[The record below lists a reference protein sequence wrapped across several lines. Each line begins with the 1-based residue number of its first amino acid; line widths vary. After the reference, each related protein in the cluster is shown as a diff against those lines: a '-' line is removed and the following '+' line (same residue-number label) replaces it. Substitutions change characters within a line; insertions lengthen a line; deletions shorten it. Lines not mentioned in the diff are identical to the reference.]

1 MMQDKIKPELSGQ
14 PSTRMS
20 GIFSIF
26 HRLVPMGRSVAWIV
40 LSIALLLT
48 FGAWYFAR
56 DGAIKR
62 AQTRFNFRVK
72 TIEAKISE
80 RLQAY
85 EFLLQGGSGLFSISN
100 EVTRENWRTY
110 VNKLQIDQ
118 YYPGIQG
125 IGFSKRILPSEKEAH
140 IRQIRGEG
148 FPQYTIY
155 PDGERAEYTSILF
168 LEPFDWRNQ
177 RAFGYDMFSQAT
189 RKEAMIRA
197 RDTGKAA
204 LSGKVTL
211 VQETNKDIQS
221 GFLIYQAIYRKGEPQ
236 ETSEQRRKALL
247 GYVYSPF
254 RMNDFMKGILAEKE
268 DHVNLQIFDGDKPLK
283 ETLQYQSD
291 NAEEPHNHPEGRHFA
306 TNQVVLEYANH
317 NWLLSFV
324 SSKYFEENISSGGL
338 NFILVLGLTISIL
351 LFGMVLSLSKSRSQ
365 AIALANTTVDLE
377 KANIG
382 LKKEIM
388 EREQAEESLRQSESK
403 YRRVLENSPVVV
415 YQFKMSSDWAFT
427 FPYINDTVKSILGV
441 AAEDV
446 MKDPSEL
453 LGMVHPEDQKVFL
466 EGIQKSAESNESYHA
481 IIRLLKNEEER
492 WIEARSTPDR
502 MEDGSILWDGIFIDI
517 TERIKSED
525 QLRTKEAQY
534 RMIYNSTPAMMHSID
549 NEANLLSVSDYWL
562 KILDYSRDEVIGK
575 KSTKFLTKE
584 SYKDA
589 TEIYMPQF
597 FKNGYINDVPYQFK
611 KKNGEIID
619 VLLSAVSKKDCDNKI
634 IEALAVLIDVTEY
647 KQTQDALFDREQKYK
662 TLFEESNDGIILHDL
677 QGKILDTNTNAN
689 KILGYDKDEINR
701 WSIKMLHPESEKRIS
716 RQALEQTKSKGHFK
730 FETKFIK
737 KDGSI
742 IDVDISSS
750 VVDYKNSIVQ
760 GIFRDITERK
770 KIEKALIESEK
781 KYKFLFESMNQGVFY
796 QSADG
801 TFLDINDAALEM
813 FGITRDQF
821 LGRDPYDSR
830 WKVIKKDNS
839 LMSAEEYPS
848 LVALKTGKVI
858 ENYEM
863 GIFNPKKNDYTW
875 LSVSAKALFKEN
887 EKNPYQVFA
896 TLHDITERKRAEQ
909 VILESEE
916 RLQSFMDSATDGF
929 ILFDSKLNLIEMNK
943 TALETVGVEKQDVIG
958 KNIIDTVPNIKETDR
973 YNEYKKV
980 MKTGVPFY
988 IRDITNHPLT
998 GDKHIELKAFKVN
1011 DGLGMIFNDITKI
1024 KLAEETL
1031 IRSEE
1036 RFRQLF
1042 KHMPSGAVQVLP
1054 DGGIEL
1060 ANLVAQTTFGLS
1072 HDTIT
1077 SRYVKDWEGT
1087 TLNEDGTLCPIEELP
1102 VSQCLKTGEPQG
1114 PTVIGTIRPD
1124 GGVSWAVYS
1133 AMSMEGTE
1141 PSESK
1146 SVIVTISDITE
1157 HKLAEEALRETNARH
1172 SAMVANIGDVIGI
1185 MGADGIMKYKSPN
1198 IERWFGWKPE
1208 DLVGTDGW
1216 ETVHP
1221 EDIGRIQKEFYD
1233 LLEKN
1238 DASTTK
1244 IEYRYKCKDGTYTWV
1259 ELTAVNCIND
1269 TTINGI
1275 LLNYHDISERK
1286 QSENEMRV
1294 TENLLKEAQR
1304 VAHIGHWEL
1313 DPSIGTPVWSDE
1325 IYRIFGLNP
1334 NESEPSF
1341 TKHETYIHPDDWLVL
1356 ERAVEKG
1363 SMDGSPFDLI
1373 FRIMR
1378 PSGETSWMHAIGT
1391 TLMSNTGEVI
1401 KLFGTAQDI
1410 TEDKKKTEELV
1421 KSKAELQNLATYLQN
1436 VIEKERTLLARE
1448 IHDELGQVLT
1458 ALKMDITWLG
1468 DKIKDR
1474 KLVEKSLQIME
1485 DIDQAIIT
1493 VQSISTQLRPGILDH
1508 LGLFS
1513 AIEWQVEEFR
1523 KRTGINCELIIENE
1537 DVKIDPD
1544 SSTAAF
1550 RILQE
1555 ALTNIIRHAEAKK
1568 VIVRSDMVN
1577 KRLDLEVTDNGIGM
1591 DIKNKSMSSAYGLTG
1606 IRERVR
1612 ALNGKVSIDST
1623 PGEGTTI
1630 RASIPVKQREL
1641 KS

>member
-1 MMQDKIKPELSGQ
+1 MSESTSTAIDEILIVDDTTANLELLTDILTRAGYKIRPASSGELALRSVKAKIPALILLDIKMPGMDGLEVCRQLKAAEKTRTIPVIFISVLEDERSKIKGFQAGAVDYLTKPFYPEE
-14 PSTRMS
+14 
-20 GIFSIF
+20 I
-26 HRLVPMGRSVAWIV
+26 LV
-40 LSIALLLT
+40 
-48 FGAWYFAR
+48 
-56 DGAIKR
+56 
-62 AQTRFNFRVK
+62 RVK
-72 TIEAKISE
+72 THLSIN
-80 RLQAY
+80 RLQLKL
-85 EFLLQGGSGLFSISN
+85 ERQN
-100 EVTRENWRTY
+100 EQ
-110 VNKLQIDQ
+110 L
-118 YYPGIQG
+118 
-125 IGFSKRILPSEKEAH
+125 
-140 IRQIRGEG
+140 
-148 FPQYTIY
+148 
-155 PDGERAEYTSILF
+155 
-168 LEPFDWRNQ
+168 
-177 RAFGYDMFSQAT
+177 
-189 RKEAMIRA
+189 
-197 RDTGKAA
+197 
-204 LSGKVTL
+204 
-211 VQETNKDIQS
+211 
-221 GFLIYQAIYRKGEPQ
+221 
-236 ETSEQRRKALL
+236 
-247 GYVYSPF
+247 
-254 RMNDFMKGILAEKE
+254 
-268 DHVNLQIFDGDKPLK
+268 LK
-283 ETLQYQSD
+283 E
-291 NAEEPHNHPEGRHFA
+291 
-306 TNQVVLEYANH
+306 
-317 NWLLSFV
+317 
-324 SSKYFEENISSGGL
+324 
-338 NFILVLGLTISIL
+338 
-351 LFGMVLSLSKSRSQ
+351 
-365 AIALANTTVDLE
+365 IA
-377 KANIG
+377 
-382 LKKEIM
+382 
-388 EREQAEESLRQSESK
+388 EREQAEE
-403 YRRVLENSPVVV
+403 
-415 YQFKMSSDWAFT
+415 
-427 FPYINDTVKSILGV
+427 
-441 AAEDV
+441 
-446 MKDPSEL
+446 
-453 LGMVHPEDQKVFL
+453 
-466 EGIQKSAESNESYHA
+466 
-481 IIRLLKNEEER
+481 
-492 WIEARSTPDR
+492 
-502 MEDGSILWDGIFIDI
+502 
-517 TERIKSED
+517 
-525 QLRTKEAQY
+525 
-534 RMIYNSTPAMMHSID
+534 
-549 NEANLLSVSDYWL
+549 
-562 KILDYSRDEVIGK
+562 
-575 KSTKFLTKE
+575 
-584 SYKDA
+584 
-589 TEIYMPQF
+589 
-597 FKNGYINDVPYQFK
+597 
-611 KKNGEIID
+611 
-619 VLLSAVSKKDCDNKI
+619 
-634 IEALAVLIDVTEY
+634 AL
-647 KQTQDALFDREQKYK
+647 Q
-662 TLFEESNDGIILHDL
+662 
-677 QGKILDTNTNAN
+677 
-689 KILGYDKDEINR
+689 
-701 WSIKMLHPESEKRIS
+701 
-716 RQALEQTKSKGHFK
+716 
-730 FETKFIK
+730 
-737 KDGSI
+737 
-742 IDVDISSS
+742 
-750 VVDYKNSIVQ
+750 
-760 GIFRDITERK
+760 
-770 KIEKALIESEK
+770 
-781 KYKFLFESMNQGVFY
+781 
-796 QSADG
+796 
-801 TFLDINDAALEM
+801 
-813 FGITRDQF
+813 
-821 LGRDPYDSR
+821 
-830 WKVIKKDNS
+830 
-839 LMSAEEYPS
+839 
-848 LVALKTGKVI
+848 
-858 ENYEM
+858 
-863 GIFNPKKNDYTW
+863 
-875 LSVSAKALFKEN
+875 
-887 EKNPYQVFA
+887 
-896 TLHDITERKRAEQ
+896 
-909 VILESEE
+909 
-916 RLQSFMDSATDGF
+916 
-929 ILFDSKLNLIEMNK
+929 
-943 TALETVGVEKQDVIG
+943 
-958 KNIIDTVPNIKETDR
+958 
-973 YNEYKKV
+973 
-980 MKTGVPFY
+980 
-988 IRDITNHPLT
+988 
-998 GDKHIELKAFKVN
+998 
-1011 DGLGMIFNDITKI
+1011 
-1024 KLAEETL
+1024 
-1031 IRSEE
+1031 
-1036 RFRQLF
+1036 
-1042 KHMPSGAVQVLP
+1042 
-1054 DGGIEL
+1054 
-1060 ANLVAQTTFGLS
+1060 
-1072 HDTIT
+1072 
-1077 SRYVKDWEGT
+1077 
-1087 TLNEDGTLCPIEELP
+1087 
-1102 VSQCLKTGEPQG
+1102 
-1114 PTVIGTIRPD
+1114 
-1124 GGVSWAVYS
+1124 
-1133 AMSMEGTE
+1133 
-1141 PSESK
+1141 
-1146 SVIVTISDITE
+1146 
-1157 HKLAEEALRETNARH
+1157 ETNARH

>member
-1 MMQDKIKPELSGQ
+1 MKKSTESKNNNELMVGKQ
-14 PSTRMS
+14 V
-20 GIFSIF
+20 
-26 HRLVPMGRSVAWIV
+26 LVVE
-40 LSIALLLT
+40 
-48 FGAWYFAR
+48 
-56 DGAIKR
+56 DD
-62 AQTRFNFRVK
+62 
-72 TIEAKISE
+72 E
-80 RLQAY
+80 
-85 EFLLQGGSGLFSISN
+85 GL
-100 EVTRENWRTY
+100 
-110 VNKLQIDQ
+110 NKL
-118 YYPGIQG
+118 
-125 IGFSKRILPSEKEAH
+125 
-140 IRQIRGEG
+140 
-148 FPQYTIY
+148 
-155 PDGERAEYTSILF
+155 
-168 LEPFDWRNQ
+168 
-177 RAFGYDMFSQAT
+177 
-189 RKEAMIRA
+189 
-197 RDTGKAA
+197 
-204 LSGKVTL
+204 
-211 VQETNKDIQS
+211 
-221 GFLIYQAIYRKGEPQ
+221 
-236 ETSEQRRKALL
+236 
-247 GYVYSPF
+247 
-254 RMNDFMKGILAEKE
+254 
-268 DHVNLQIFDGDKPLK
+268 
-283 ETLQYQSD
+283 
-291 NAEEPHNHPEGRHFA
+291 
-306 TNQVVLEYANH
+306 
-317 NWLLSFV
+317 
-324 SSKYFEENISSGGL
+324 
-338 NFILVLGLTISIL
+338 
-351 LFGMVLSLSKSRSQ
+351 
-365 AIALANTTVDLE
+365 
-377 KANIG
+377 
-382 LKKEIM
+382 
-388 EREQAEESLRQSESK
+388 
-403 YRRVLENSPVVV
+403 
-415 YQFKMSSDWAFT
+415 
-427 FPYINDTVKSILGV
+427 
-441 AAEDV
+441 
-446 MKDPSEL
+446 
-453 LGMVHPEDQKVFL
+453 
-466 EGIQKSAESNESYHA
+466 IQKSLVRAGFDCFGVLSGADA
-481 IIRLLKNEEER
+481 IERL
-492 WIEARSTPDR
+492 
-502 MEDGSILWDGIFIDI
+502 
-517 TERIKSED
+517 
-525 QLRTKEAQY
+525 KENPNQ
-534 RMIYNSTPAMMHSID
+534 
-549 NEANLLSVSDYWL
+549 
-562 KILDYSRDEVIGK
+562 
-575 KSTKFLTKE
+575 
-584 SYKDA
+584 
-589 TEIYMPQF
+589 
-597 FKNGYINDVPYQFK
+597 
-611 KKNGEIID
+611 
-619 VLLSAVSKKDCDNKI
+619 VLLIDQQLPDMDGTDLVRNLSKHTHDIIFVAMTGHGDEKIAVEMMKLGAKDY
-634 IEALAVLIDVTEY
+634 LI
-647 KQTQDALFDREQKYK
+647 KGFDL
-662 TLFEESNDGIILHDL
+662 TDILPMVF
-677 QGKILDTNTNAN
+677 K
-689 KILGYDKDEINR
+689 R
-701 WSIKMLHPESEKRIS
+701 VFSE
-716 RQALEQTKSKGHFK
+716 LET
-730 FETKFIK
+730 
-737 KDGSI
+737 
-742 IDVDISSS
+742 
-750 VVDYKNSIVQ
+750 
-760 GIFRDITERK
+760 
-770 KIEKALIESEK
+770 EK
-781 KYKFLFESMNQGVFY
+781 K
-796 QSADG
+796 
-801 TFLDINDAALEM
+801 
-813 FGITRDQF
+813 
-821 LGRDPYDSR
+821 
-830 WKVIKKDNS
+830 
-839 LMSAEEYPS
+839 
-848 LVALKTGKVI
+848 LV
-858 ENYEM
+858 
-863 GIFNPKKNDYTW
+863 
-875 LSVSAKALFKEN
+875 
-887 EKNPYQVFA
+887 
-896 TLHDITERKRAEQ
+896 R
-909 VILESEE
+909 
-916 RLQSFMDSATDGF
+916 
-929 ILFDSKLNLIEMNK
+929 
-943 TALETVGVEKQDVIG
+943 
-958 KNIIDTVPNIKETDR
+958 
-973 YNEYKKV
+973 
-980 MKTGVPFY
+980 
-988 IRDITNHPLT
+988 
-998 GDKHIELKAFKVN
+998 
-1011 DGLGMIFNDITKI
+1011 
-1024 KLAEETL
+1024 
-1031 IRSEE
+1031 
-1036 RFRQLF
+1036 
-1042 KHMPSGAVQVLP
+1042 
-1054 DGGIEL
+1054 
-1060 ANLVAQTTFGLS
+1060 
-1072 HDTIT
+1072 
-1077 SRYVKDWEGT
+1077 
-1087 TLNEDGTLCPIEELP
+1087 
-1102 VSQCLKTGEPQG
+1102 
-1114 PTVIGTIRPD
+1114 
-1124 GGVSWAVYS
+1124 
-1133 AMSMEGTE
+1133 
-1141 PSESK
+1141 
-1146 SVIVTISDITE
+1146 
-1157 HKLAEEALRETNARH
+1157 AEEALQETNARH